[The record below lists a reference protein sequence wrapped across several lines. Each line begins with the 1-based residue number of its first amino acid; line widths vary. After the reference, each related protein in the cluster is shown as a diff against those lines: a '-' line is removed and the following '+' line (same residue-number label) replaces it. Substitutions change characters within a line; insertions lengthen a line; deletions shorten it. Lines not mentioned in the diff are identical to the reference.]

1 MIKESI
7 KQKDIAIAN
16 ICSPNKGTHK
26 YIKLILRNIKG
37 KVNSN
42 IIGTLTLHI
51 HE

>member
-7 KQKDIAIAN
+7 KQKDIAIVN
-16 ICSPNKGTHK
+16 TCSPNKGTHK